1 MNRPM
6 EITREQISMML
17 VDADQ
22 DTAAV
27 IRARLN
33 LIGSLETL
41 TGELRKSDRVFT
53 GMTEAATGMSEALDR
68 I

>member
-17 VDADQ
+17 VDAGQ
-22 DTAAV
+22 DTAAI

-53 GMTEAATGMSEALDR
+53 GMTAAAAGMSEALDR

>member
-17 VDADQ
+17 ANADQ

-41 TGELRKSDRVFT
+41 TGGLRKSYRVFT
-53 GMTEAATGMSEALDR
+53 GMTEAATRMSGALDR
-68 I
+68 L

>member
-1 MNRPM
+1 MRYT
-6 EITREQISMML
+6 EEQISRML

-22 DTAAV
+22 DTVAV

-41 TGELRKSDRVFT
+41 TGELRKSNRVFT
-53 GMTEAATGMSEALDR
+53 EMTEAAAGMSEALDR